1 MRLIGMCER
10 ILERMGRRATVRV
23 PFGMPLAQQGV
34 TLERIADARILIE
47 QTRLLTL
54 RAAHLMDTVGNKEAK
69 AEIAMIKVAAPN
81 AACTIVDWAIQMF
94 GGGGTSN
101 DHLLTAAYAN
111 ARLLPLED
119 GPHEVHPTHTARL
132 GIKRRSEEH
141 TSELQ
146 SLMRTTY

>member
-1 MRLIGMCER
+1 
-10 ILERMGRRATVRV
+10 
-23 PFGMPLAQQGV
+23 MPLAQQGV

-111 ARLLPLED
+111 ARLLRLAD
-119 GPHEVHPTHTARL
+119 GPDEVHRNQIARL
-132 GIKRRSEEH
+132 EIKRQ
-141 TSELQ
+141 LQ
-146 SLMRTTY
+146 VEDRKSTRLNSSH